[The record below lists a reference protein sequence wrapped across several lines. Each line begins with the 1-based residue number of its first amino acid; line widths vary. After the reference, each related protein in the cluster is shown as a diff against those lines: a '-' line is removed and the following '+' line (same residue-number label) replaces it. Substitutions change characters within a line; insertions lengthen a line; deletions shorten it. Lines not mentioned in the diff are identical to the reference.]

1 MKPFFLSFYIKK
13 DKVQKS
19 GIAPIYARLTVNGEP
34 VTFSTGQNIHPNIWK
49 RTMQLRLA
57 KTDEEKKIRRE
68 LLAIESSIQE
78 ILHRR
83 KAQKSALTAQSLKE
97 AYFNKEMP
105 QKEYYLSD
113 AFHAWLDVF
122 EGRVQAN
129 SRSNGTLNKYKAVQK
144 HLAEF
149 MDMKYKKSDIRLQD
163 IKYEF
168 VVGFDLFMRNNKA
181 IGNNTAVKYMRFLSV
196 VMNHAIKLEYVEKN
210 PFIKYDGVYQEEET
224 VFLTE
229 EEILRIQNYEF
240 NYERLQIVAD
250 IFIFC
255 CYTGYAP
262 VDLAQLTWNN
272 VKLHS
277 DGQFWVFKNRQKT
290 KVTSN
295 VPLLPPAMRLIEK
308 YRNHRDCV
316 KSKSLFPMRQS
327 QKQNATLKMIQ
338 EMCSINKKLT
348 CYVSRHSF
356 ACLMLSK
363 GIELPVIA
371 DMMGHKRVSQTQHY
385 AKVLQRDVSKQ
396 MKNLS
401 NQYKNIPPKAA

>member
-13 DKVQKS
+13 DKAQKS
-19 GIAPIYARLTVNGEP
+19 GVAPLYARLTVNGEP

-57 KTDEEKKIRRE
+57 KTEDEKKMKRQ
-68 LLAIESSIQE
+68 LDGIENTIQE
-78 ILHRR
+78 ILQR
-83 KAQKSALTAQSLKE
+83 KKIQGAEITASSLKA
-97 AYFNKEMP
+97 AYFQKEIP

-113 AFHAWLDVF
+113 AFKAWIDVF
-122 EGRVQAN
+122 EQKVKAN
-129 SRSNGTLNKYKAVQK
+129 NRSHGSLNKYKAVQK

-149 MDMKYKKSDIRLQD
+149 LPAKYEKSDIRLKD
-163 IKYEF
+163 IKYDF
-168 VVGFDLFMRNNKA
+168 VVSFDLFMRNKKS
-181 IGNNTAVKYMRFLSV
+181 IGNNTTVKYIRFLSV
-196 VMNHAIKLEYVEKN
+196 VMNNAIKLEYVEKN
-210 PFIKYDGVYQEEET
+210 PFDRYDGIYEEEET

-229 EEILRIQNYEF
+229 EEILRIQSHEF

-250 IFIFC
+250 IFVFC

-262 VDLAQLTWNN
+262 VDLAQLTWDN
-272 VKLHS
+272 VKLHN
-277 DGQFWVFKNRQKT
+277 DGQYWIFKNRQKT

-295 VPLLPPAMRLIEK
+295 VPLLPPAMSLIEK
-308 YRNHRDCV
+308 YRNHRDCI

-338 EMCSINKKLT
+338 EICSIKKKLT

-371 DMMGHKRVSQTQHY
+371 DMMGHKRITQTQHY
-385 AKVLQRDVSKQ
+385 AKVLQNDVSRQ
-396 MKNLS
+396 MQDLS
-401 NQYKNIPPKAA
+401 NKYKNTPSKAA